1 MNPILTIAKRDFK
14 SGFATP
20 KSGAVLFFFLLF
32 MGLFFS
38 SFVKTFIE
46 FQARAGMMGGGGAPT
61 MEQLIKA
68 MFYNLHFILILIVPA
83 VTMGTFA
90 EEQKAQTLRLL
101 QTAPIKAVQ
110 IVLGKFA
117 AAAGLMAF
125 VLLLSASY
133 PLFLK
138 AYGTP
143 DMGIVMSSYVGLFLL
158 ICAQISLGIWISSLT
173 KNQFLAFIFTMF
185 GLFMMLVLD
194 FISKAIT
201 TTGGQA
207 EALIQYFGTTKHL
220 DVFFKGLITV
230 GDSMFFI
237 LFTAVFL
244 FFTTVTLDSRRWK

>member
-1 MNPILTIAKRDFK
+1 M
-14 SGFATP
+14 
-20 KSGAVLFFFLLF
+20 AV
-32 MGLFFS
+32 
-38 SFVKTFIE
+38 
-46 FQARAGMMGGGGAPT
+46 
-61 MEQLIKA
+61 
-68 MFYNLHFILILIVPA
+68 
-83 VTMGTFA
+83 
-90 EEQKAQTLRLL
+90 
-101 QTAPIKAVQ
+101 
-110 IVLGKFA
+110 
-117 AAAGLMAF
+117 

-143 DMGIVMSSYVGLFLL
+143 DMGIVLSSYIGLFLL

-207 EALIQYFGTTKHL
+207 ESIIQYFGTTKHL

-237 LFTAVFL
+237 LFTAIFL
-244 FFTTVTLDSRRWK
+244 FLTTVTLDSRRWK